1 MTNEQINHLL
11 KKEGIRKWQ
20 IAKKLG
26 IHESTFSKWFR
37 EQMTKEQEMQV
48 LSVVEDIK
56 LARLKEQK
64 YE

>member
-1 MTNEQINHLL
+1 MANEQINKLL
-11 KKEGIRKWQ
+11 KIEGIRKWQ

-26 IHESTFSKWFR
+26 IHEGTFSKWFR

-48 LSVVEDIK
+48 ISAVEDIK
-56 LARLKEQK
+56 LTRLKEQK